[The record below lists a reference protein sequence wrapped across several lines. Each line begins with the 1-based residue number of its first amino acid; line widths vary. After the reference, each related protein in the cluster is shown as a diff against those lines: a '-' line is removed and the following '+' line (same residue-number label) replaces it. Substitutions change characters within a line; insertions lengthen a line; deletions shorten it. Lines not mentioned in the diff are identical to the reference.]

1 LARRVRRAAFPPSFT
16 PSSFLESDTPVVLI
30 VGSSS
35 ARRPPTITVDEYVPL
50 DLQWEPGES
59 APLYWEAGGAHS
71 AMEIGADPN
80 TGEIL
85 SMTVVYAGAPV
96 LQPGIAER
104 ECSKTERDR
113 HPVCDL
119 SPWKGRG
126 TYVHAPD
133 TFELTLYTDSLRIS
147 LGRGECVRSLV
158 SGPVRFDLGAAG
170 ELLGISVTGLS
181 EGQRRQVIETVDR
194 QDANAGLP
202 VAGTGAQRPTQ

>member
-1 LARRVRRAAFPPSFT
+1 M
-16 PSSFLESDTPVVLI
+16 I
-30 VGSSS
+30 CGSAP
-35 ARRPPTITVDEYVPL
+35 ARRPPAVTVDEYVPL
-50 DLQWEPGES
+50 DLQWERGES

-71 AMEIGADPN
+71 ALEMGADPD

-96 LQPGIAER
+96 LQPGIAES

-119 SPWKGRG
+119 SPWDGRG

-147 LGRGECVRSLV
+147 LRRGECVRSLV

-194 QDANAGLP
+194 QDAWGGLP
-202 VAGTGAQRPTQ
+202 AHGTGGAKPTP